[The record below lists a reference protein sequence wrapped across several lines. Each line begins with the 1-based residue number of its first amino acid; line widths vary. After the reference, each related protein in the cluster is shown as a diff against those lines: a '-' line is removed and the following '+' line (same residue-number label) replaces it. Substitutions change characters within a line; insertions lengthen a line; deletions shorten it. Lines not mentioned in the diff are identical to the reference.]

1 MARGQLNAKNKRIN
15 MSDTEL
21 LFELMD
27 VDSKNRYLR
36 ELLGSNDCEITFTK
50 VDGSVRTMPC
60 TLRAEAMP
68 QQAVNEHH
76 QTRLYKPETLSV
88 WCLDKS
94 EWRAF
99 RVANVTE
106 VRVLNGIKES

>member
-1 MARGQLNAKNKRIN
+1 MTFGIRYTETVEGLDLDARNREIRH
-15 MSDTEL
+15 L
-21 LFELMD
+21 LSEH
-27 VDSKNRYLR
+27 
-36 ELLGSNDCEITFTK
+36 DCEVTFTK

>member
-1 MARGQLNAKNKRIN
+1 
-15 MSDTEL
+15 MSDTEIL
-21 LFELMD
+21 LELMD

-36 ELLGSNDCEITFTK
+36 ELLGHNDCEITFTK
-50 VDGSVRTMPC
+50 LDGSVRTMLF
-60 TLRAEAMP
+60 TLRADAMP

-76 QTRLYKPETLSV
+76 QTRLHKPETLTV

-106 VRVLNGIKES
+106 VRVLNDVKES